1 MKGDVIIFKSDIDI
15 ARDAK
20 KEYISSI
27 AANCGLDR
35 DDFIPYGHYKAK
47 ISLSSDK
54 LNKKPDGKLVLV
66 TAINP
71 TPAGE
76 GKTTT
81 SVGLADG
88 MKKLGVNVGVALR
101 EPSLGPVFGMKGGA
115 AGGGYAQVVPM
126 EDLNLH
132 FTGDLHAITSANNLL
147 SALLD
152 NHLYQGNS
160 LNIDLNNITWRR
172 CMDMNDRQLRHIECG
187 LGKNSG
193 VPRKD
198 GFDITAASE
207 VMAAFCLASS
217 LEDLRER
224 LGNIIVAYD
233 TDYNPIYAKQLN
245 AHGAMTALLKEAF
258 NPNLVQ
264 TMEQTPALVHGG
276 PFANIAHGCNSI
288 IATKTAM
295 KLFDVVITEAGFGAD
310 LGAEKFF
317 DIKCRTGEIFPD
329 AVVLVATVR
338 ALKYHGGIAKEHL
351 KQENPEAVS
360 IGISNLEKHIENLKD
375 TFQTNVVV
383 AINKFATDTD
393 AEMQPIYE
401 LCSKMG
407 VKVSLSEGWEKG
419 SEGTIDL
426 ANKVISAIK
435 KGTIESPTFLYDES
449 KSIKQKI
456 EAITSY
462 YGAGGVSY
470 SEAAEK
476 AIAAI
481 EKIGKDNLP
490 ICVAKTQYSLS
501 DSPKLLGRPKGFT
514 VSVRNVKLNNGAG
527 FIVVLTGTIL
537 RMPGLPKVPSANDID
552 IDTDGNIV
560 GLF

>member
-1 MKGDVIIFKSDIDI
+1 MYKSDIEI
-15 ARDAK
+15 ASSAK
-20 KEYISSI
+20 KEYISEI
-27 AANCGLDR
+27 ANACGLDAE
-35 DDFIPYGHYKAK
+35 DCIAYGHYKAK
-47 ISLSSDK
+47 ISLSAKSLQK
-54 LNKKPDGKLVLV
+54 APDGKLVLV

-88 MKKLGVNVGVALR
+88 LKKIGVNVGVALR

-115 AGGGYAQVVPM
+115 AGGGYAQIVPM

-147 SALLD
+147 SAMLD
-152 NHLYQGNS
+152 NHIYQGNQ
-160 LNIDLNNITWRR
+160 LNIDIENITWRR
-172 CMDMNDRQLRHIECG
+172 CMDMNDRQLREIDCG

-217 LEDLRER
+217 LEDLKSR

-233 TDYNPIYAKQLN
+233 TDSNPVYAHQLN

-264 TMEQTPALVHGG
+264 TMEQTPALIHGG

-288 IATKTAM
+288 IATKTAL
-295 KLFDVVITEAGFGAD
+295 KLFDVVVTEAGFGAD
-310 LGAEKFF
+310 LGAEKFI
-317 DIKCRTGEIFPD
+317 DIKCKTAGIFPD

-338 ALKYHGGIAKEHL
+338 ALKYHGGVLKENL
-351 KQENPEAVS
+351 SDENPEAVFK
-360 IGISNLEKHIENLKD
+360 GIANLEKHIDNLQSNFK
-375 TFQTNVVV
+375 TKVVV
-383 AINKFATDTD
+383 AINKFVSDTE
-393 AEMQPIYE
+393 AEMKPIYD
-401 LCSKMG
+401 LCSKMNIE
-407 VKVSLSEGWEKG
+407 VALSEAWAKG
-419 SEGTIDL
+419 GEGTIDL
-426 ANKVISAIK
+426 AEKVMSAIAK
-435 KGTIESPTFLYDES
+435 SNSAPSFLYDS
-449 KSIKQKI
+449 SSSIKDKI
-456 EAITSY
+456 AAVAKY
-462 YGAGGVSY
+462 YGADGVEY
-470 SEAAEK
+470 SEDAEK
-476 AIAAI
+476 SIAFLDS
-481 EKIGKDNLP
+481 IGKSDLP

-501 DSPKLLGRPKGFT
+501 DNPKLLGCPKNFNIK
-514 VSVRNVKLNNGAG
+514 VRNVQLNNGAG
-527 FIVVLTGTIL
+527 FIVVLTGKIL
-537 RMPGLPKVPSANDID
+537 RMPGLPKIPSAESID
-552 IDTDGNIV
+552 IDENENIV